1 MRCMALDIGNR
12 RTGVAVGEVLARP
25 LVTLKRRSKAE
36 DLRAIANLVREH
48 QVEMI
53 IVGLPL
59 NMDGS
64 AGFQAQRVIRY
75 TEKIKVALDEMGI
88 EVGWTYWDE
97 RLTTREAEQVMIA
110 SGRSRRDRH
119 ERIDAVAAAVILQG
133 YLERILGGEKRQ
145 LEA

>member
-25 LVTLKRRSKAE
+25 LVTLKRRSKIE
-36 DLRAIANLVREH
+36 DFGAIADLVREH

-64 AGFQAQRVIRY
+64 AGFQAQRVMRY
-75 TEKIKVALDEMGI
+75 ADKIKAALNEMGI
-88 EVGWTYWDE
+88 EVGLTYWDE
-97 RLTTREAEQVMIA
+97 RLTTREAEQAMIA
-110 SGRSRRDRH
+110 GGRSRHDRR
-119 ERIDAVAAAVILQG
+119 ERVDAVAAAVILQG
-133 YLERILGGEKRQ
+133 YLEHLFDGEKGQ